1 MSHRPWSLLGCTHQA
16 SELLNLLLLAAQ
28 LFWLHQ
34 KQAET
39 EKDVLPHQKQAE
51 TEKDVSSRLSQPPPC
66 SEGWGPRAPPRML
79 RVGQTV
85 THLSL
90 GSSGKPCIRRP
101 PWGWLSSPVPGNAG
115 LHMAGLV
122 SAGCGQMSWAVPE
135 ASRAPLPAL
144 RWPHCLL
151 EPPCKYSQP
160 LFTHPPVE
168 AGGCGLCLVS
178 SMTSWARGRPSLPRP
193 AQAPSTPSFGHFPVA
208 PWCDL
213 RPGLPWI
220 ESVLDSIIQSFS

>member
-1 MSHRPWSLLGCTHQA
+1 
-16 SELLNLLLLAAQ
+16 
-28 LFWLHQ
+28 
-34 KQAET
+34 
-39 EKDVLPHQKQAE
+39 
-51 TEKDVSSRLSQPPPC
+51 
-66 SEGWGPRAPPRML
+66 ML
-79 RVGQTV
+79 RVGETV

-122 SAGCGQMSWAVPE
+122 SVGCGQLSWAVPE
-135 ASRAPLPAL
+135 ASRAPLPVL

-151 EPPCKYSQP
+151 EPLCKFSQP

-178 SMTSWARGRPSLPRP
+178 SWARGRPSLPRP
-193 AQAPSTPSFGHFPVA
+193 ARAPSTPGFGHFPVA

-220 ESVLDSIIQSFS
+220 GLSWIRSSSLSVQAPGCCPHPPPPDPVLITTCTPPG